1 MGKFP
6 SRVAKLS
13 LPGFSSRYKRE
24 SGAEKKKSRQP
35 CIFISMREKGNAAQ
49 TWGKRKERGLAN
61 RETGKGVGYAKGR
74 LTHPSTSVVLDGVHA
89 CCLCLWVCL
98 SISKAK
104 LECMQNV
111 GKRKSYARMGPTPM
125 PTYPFFEESELP

>member
-1 MGKFP
+1 MDQQLVNQSP
-6 SRVAKLS
+6 QQSRQLS

-61 RETGKGVGYAKGR
+61 QRDGNGSRLRKGKVNAPLYVRRTRRDPRLLSMSMGV
-74 LTHPSTSVVLDGVHA
+74 
-89 CCLCLWVCL
+89 
-98 SISKAK
+98 SI
-104 LECMQNV
+104 
-111 GKRKSYARMGPTPM
+111 YI
-125 PTYPFFEESELP
+125 